1 MNPRPMTPWR
11 ELVEMVRMAATA
23 VKTNI
28 LRSSLTILGVFV
40 GVFSIIA
47 VMTGIR
53 VLQQNLEDAMN
64 GLGANTFQFQR
75 FPAISFDD
83 ADWEKY
89 LRRKRFRIADLSQ
102 LERRVTL
109 AQAVSASANFG
120 SGEASSRY
128 AQTSPNI
135 PGNGMTPEAFTTQ
148 NLTLGE
154 GRGFSAADDDSG
166 RLVCVLGFD
175 LAAKLFPRGSPL
187 SESVKFQGISYKVV
201 GVLAQRGALF
211 GQSRDNFIAIPLGTA
226 RRLYGENLSVQLQ
239 IQAPNRDTY
248 AEMVEQARGV
258 LRTMRQVPPGDDD
271 DFEIVSNESAVSQF
285 RSLTS
290 AIRLG
295 VAAISSIALIAAGIG
310 IMNIMLVSVTE
321 RTREIGIRLAIGA
334 HGRDVLMQ
342 FLIEATILSSLGG
355 VIGILLGIGSSQ
367 LVSHLNGWPVLVS
380 TASVVI
386 AFVFSAAVGMFFG
399 FYPARKAA
407 QLDPIDA
414 LRYE

>member
-1 MNPRPMTPWR
+1 MTPWR
-11 ELVEMVRMAATA
+11 ELVEMVRMAANA

-89 LRRKRFRIADLSQ
+89 LRRKRFRIVDLTQ

-175 LAAKLFPRGSPL
+175 LSAKLFPRGSPL

-239 IQAPNRDTY
+239 VQAPNRDTY

-321 RTREIGIRLAIGA
+321 RTREIGLRMAVGA
-334 HGRDVLMQ
+334 KPRHILLQ
-342 FLIEATILSSLGG
+342 FLFESLA
-355 VIGILLGIGSSQ
+355 L
-367 LVSHLNGWPVLVS
+367 S
-380 TASVVI
+380 TAGGIVGIAAGVVTASKLGE
-386 AFVFSAAVGMFFG
+386 AFGWTITIRPETVVLAVGFSGLVGVVFG
-399 FYPARKAA
+399 IFPARKASKL
-407 QLDPIDA
+407 QPIAA

>member
-1 MNPRPMTPWR
+1 MNPRLMTPWR
-11 ELVEMVRMAATA
+11 ELVEMVRMAANA

-64 GLGANTFQFQR
+64 GLGANTFAFQR
-75 FPAISFDD
+75 FSGISFDA

-89 LRRKRFRIADLSQ
+89 RRRKPFRIVDLSQ

-135 PGNGMTPEAFTTQ
+135 PGNGMTPEGFTTQ

-239 IQAPNRDTY
+239 VQAPNRDTY

-258 LRTMRQVPPGDDD
+258 MRTMRQVPPGDDD

-321 RTREIGIRLAIGA
+321 RTREIGIRRAIGA
-334 HGRDVLMQ
+334 RKRSVMLQFIAEAVL
-342 FLIEATILSSLGG
+342 LSEVGGALGVVG
-355 VIGILLGIGSSQ
+355 GILFGNLISFVVKAPPVIPWDWVGIGLAICS
-367 LVSHLNGWPVLVS
+367 
-380 TASVVI
+380 
-386 AFVFSAAVGMFFG
+386 AVGILFG
-399 FYPARKAA
+399 TYPAWKAA
-407 QLDPIDA
+407 HLDPIDS